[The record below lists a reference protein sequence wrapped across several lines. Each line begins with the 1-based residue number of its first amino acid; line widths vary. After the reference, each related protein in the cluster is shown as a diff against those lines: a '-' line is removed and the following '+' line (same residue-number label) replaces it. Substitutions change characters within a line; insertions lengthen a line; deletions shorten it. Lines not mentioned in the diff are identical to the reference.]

1 MKKAAIYTR
10 VSSEEQVRGNSL
22 SEQEKRCRYFIK
34 AKDAEI
40 VDVYEDGGRGGETKD
55 RPKLQQ
61 LLEDAKSGK
70 FDAVVVYKID
80 RLSRS
85 LRDFLEMQDY
95 FNKLNIELISIT
107 EAYDTSTPQGRLFV
121 NMLGSFAEFEREQIK
136 DRINMG
142 QLASMRKGNWKGNP
156 PYGYDVKDKKLVI
169 NKKEAEIVKKIF
181 KMFADN
187 CYELERLTLMKAQGI
202 VNEWKVLTKRGKN
215 RKRKS
220 SSPTFWCQSTIGNL
234 LKNEVYTGETYV
246 RRITKNVNLNIKKK
260 RIIRPKEEWI
270 EYKTPQIIS
279 REIFDKAQVTLKKN
293 SEFAFR
299 RQKYPEGMLSKKVYC
314 SSCERKYA
322 IYKKSN
328 SDNYLCYC
336 QGTKFSRTDNRCDS
350 KSFIAHR
357 LEEPIWEKLKELIL
371 NPDIL
376 KKYISKQ
383 LENNTQEKSGSTIN
397 ELEKELHKVK
407 GQKERLLN
415 LYLAGDIGRDILK
428 DKEVGFNKQE
438 DKLLDEINRINQFK
452 LFSEGLIKKSLDF
465 TTLYNKLNINL
476 NNISYENKSKVAKL
490 LIDRVETNGQGFAK
504 VFCILPQQVV
514 MQTNQ
519 RIRSR
524 PGRR

>member
-1 MKKAAIYTR
+1 M
-10 VSSEEQVRGNSL
+10 
-22 SEQEKRCRYFIK
+22 
-34 AKDAEI
+34 
-40 VDVYEDGGRGGETKD
+40 
-55 RPKLQQ
+55 RPK
-61 LLEDAKSGK
+61 
-70 FDAVVVYKID
+70 
-80 RLSRS
+80 
-85 LRDFLEMQDY
+85 
-95 FNKLNIELISIT
+95 
-107 EAYDTSTPQGRLFV
+107 
-121 NMLGSFAEFEREQIK
+121 
-136 DRINMG
+136 
-142 QLASMRKGNWKGNP
+142 
-156 PYGYDVKDKKLVI
+156 
-169 NKKEAEIVKKIF
+169 
-181 KMFADN
+181 
-187 CYELERLTLMKAQGI
+187 
-202 VNEWKVLTKRGKN
+202 
-215 RKRKS
+215 
-220 SSPTFWCQSTIGNL
+220 
-234 LKNEVYTGETYV
+234 
-246 RRITKNVNLNIKKK
+246 
-260 RIIRPKEEWI
+260 
-270 EYKTPQIIS
+270 
-279 REIFDKAQVTLKKN
+279 
-293 SEFAFR
+293 
-299 RQKYPEGMLSKKVYC
+299 
-314 SSCERKYA
+314 RKYA